1 MKRLYLFSLIMIM
14 SFMTA
19 ACTSKPTVELVHVS
33 AEIVTDKSLS
43 GQTGIM
49 DGNKLI
55 KYVTP
60 TVLSY
65 KFLVKNTSNQKIG
78 DSKKPVRFKLD
89 HSDEL
94 ISVVTETVGSNVLDF
109 EKMNGGYKGDG
120 EILRNGTA
128 EYSIFYELGTEEDL
142 GSYQQIPLLPPKEK
156 MDELQNKKFNAILI
170 LTVGEEEFARFDLRT
185 YANGLPQEVQQKME
199 QELGINMV
207 VPVLNHYQVKFAEV
221 VYPPIVNNEVI
232 GDRRVATIV
241 YTDQKG
247 PLIELSSEQKE
258 HLEKKQRRKFYY
270 GEYEGKPL
278 IRMEISNEKNSLA
291 NAKVQQI
298 EGVEVEYSFKEVE
311 SGNYSFY
318 SFHVGKGSYF
328 ITFQINDRFTE
339 KDAVDFIRR
348 ILNSQK

>member
-1 MKRLYLFSLIMIM
+1 MKRLFLFSLIMIM

-33 AEIVTDKSLS
+33 AEIFTDKSI
-43 GQTGIM
+43 QKGIM

-55 KYVTP
+55 KYVPP

-78 DSKKPVRFKLD
+78 DKKKPVRFKLEP
-89 HSDEL
+89 SDEL
-94 ISVVTETVGSNVLDF
+94 ISALRKTVGSNALDF
-109 EKMNGGYKGDG
+109 EKMDGGYKTDG
-120 EILRNGTA
+120 EIVNNGTA

-142 GSYQQIPLLPPKEK
+142 GSYQKIPLLPPIEK
-156 MDELQNKKFNAILI
+156 MDELQNKKFDAILI
-170 LTVGEEEFARFDLRT
+170 LTVGEEEIARFDLRT

-247 PLIELSSEQKE
+247 PLIELTNEQKE
-258 HLEKKQRRKFYY
+258 YLEKKQRRKFYY

-318 SFHVGKGSYF
+318 SFHVDKSSYF
-328 ITFQINDRFTE
+328 ISFQINDRFTE
-339 KDAVDFIRR
+339 KDAVEFIRR